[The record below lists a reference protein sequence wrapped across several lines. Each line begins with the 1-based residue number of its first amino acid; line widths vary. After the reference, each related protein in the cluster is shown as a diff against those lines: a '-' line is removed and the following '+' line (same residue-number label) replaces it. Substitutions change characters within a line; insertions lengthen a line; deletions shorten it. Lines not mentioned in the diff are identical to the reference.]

1 MEKNIMIPYG
11 DMVQNYYRNLAKKA
25 VRARSERLNK
35 ITTASEA
42 AEEVKLAR
50 ARLQKAF
57 GELPERCPLEPVVT
71 GTVTR
76 DGITCE
82 KVIIQVRPKMHASM
96 NVFYREGSHADER
109 KPMILSLCGHNANG
123 KAAGNAQRLYF
134 SLARAGFICAAIDPI
149 GQGERFQYDLGTE
162 NPVRQHN
169 LAGKLIMLEDEF
181 FGTWRVHEA
190 RCALDYMLT
199 RDDVDTSRVGV
210 CGTSGGGTL
219 SSYLFALDERIHA
232 AAPACYL
239 TTFMRNFKNELPCD
253 SEQIPPGLW
262 GNGGEMA
269 DFIIARAPA
278 PAILLDVE
286 NDFFDVRGT
295 AESLTEIKK
304 IYSLLGKE
312 ENCGMFIGP
321 GSHCLSA
328 ELRKTTFDFFV
339 KHFMKTVPE
348 YETIEPWPDELLYAS
363 PNGKITDLPGELT
376 ICEWFRKTAE
386 QMAENRNP
394 DAAKISAFLQNAFDV
409 KESDTEIPDFRH
421 NCGENNPGSETSEFA
436 IETDDFC
443 EAILHI
449 AGGNLHHIKACDTVT
464 LVVGHLDAAADM
476 AEVKEY
482 EGMLCG
488 VDLRGIGRSRPLGCG
503 RREDYFDYYDS
514 DFFFDSTGKLLNAS
528 YLAGKVRDLRKTAAL
543 LKDRGC
549 KRLVIKARGLGA
561 LVTLFALGVDSTL
574 ADSVRLTGL
583 PESYS
588 SFTGS
593 TDVLWPQ
600 SHMIPGMLK
609 VFDIPDLCSILE
621 KSMDFKATDFL
632 DRMMNPA
639 K

>member
-1 MEKNIMIPYG
+1 MIPYG
-11 DMVQNYYRNLAKKA
+11 DMVQNYYRNLAKQAAKA
-25 VRARSERLNK
+25 RAERLEK
-35 ITTASEA
+35 ITTAGEA
-42 AEEVKLAR
+42 EHEVKLAK

-57 GELPERCPLEPVVT
+57 GKFPERCPLEPVVT
-71 GTVTR
+71 GTLTR

-82 KVIIQVRPKMHASM
+82 KIIIQVRPGMHATMS
-96 NVFYREGSHADER
+96 VFYREGSPVDEK
-109 KPMILSLCGHNANG
+109 KPLILSLVGHNANG
-123 KAAGNAQRLYF
+123 RAAGNGQRLLF
-134 SLARAGFICAAIDPI
+134 SLARAGFIAADIDPI
-149 GQGERFQYDLGTE
+149 GQGERFQYDLGTG

-181 FGTWRVHEA
+181 FGTWRVHDA

-199 RDDVDTSRVGV
+199 RSDVDTSRVGV

-219 SSYLFALDERIHA
+219 SSYLFALDDRIHA

-239 TTFMRNFKNELPCD
+239 TTFMRNFNNELPCD

-278 PAILLDVE
+278 PAILLEVE

-295 AESLTEIKK
+295 AESLAEIKK

-312 ENCGMFIGP
+312 DNCGMFVGP

-328 ELRKTTFDFFV
+328 ELRKATFDFFV
-339 KHFMKTVPE
+339 KHFMTTVPE
-348 YETIEPWPDELLYAS
+348 YETIEPWPDEILYAA
-363 PNGKITDLPGELT
+363 PNGKVTDLPGEVT
-376 ICEWFRKTAE
+376 IYEWFAKTAE

-394 DAAKISAFLQNAFDV
+394 DAEKISAFLKSAFDV
-409 KESDTEIPDFRH
+409 KESDTAIPDFRH
-421 NCGENNPGSETSEFA
+421 NLGEGNLGFETSEFA

-449 AGGNLHHIKACDTVT
+449 SEGNLHHLKAYDTVT
-464 LVVGHLDAAADM
+464 LVVGHLDTATDM
-476 AEVKEY
+476 ADVKEY

-488 VDLRGIGRSRPLGCG
+488 VDVRGIGRSRSLGCG
-503 RREDYFDYYDS
+503 RRENYFDYYDS

-528 YLAGKVRDLRKTAAL
+528 YLAGKIRDLRKTAAL
-543 LKDRGC
+543 LKAHGC
-549 KRLVIKARGLGA
+549 KRLVIKAHGLGA
-561 LVTLFALGVDSTL
+561 LVTLFTLGVDNTL

-588 SFTGS
+588 SFAGNA
-593 TDVLWPQ
+593 DVIWPQ

-609 VFDIPDLCSILE
+609 VFDIPDLCAILE
-621 KSMDFKATDFL
+621 KSMDFKATDYL
-632 DRMMNPA
+632 DRMMNPV